1 MQNVS
6 ARLISTEE
14 AARGIFRL
22 MLDVGDVSAKPGQ
35 FAHISVPGFTLRR
48 PISIAGLSGG
58 VLELFVQPVGEGTK
72 RLVSLPADTK
82 LSVTLPLG
90 SGFPVEEAVEA
101 AKNGGAVWLVAGG
114 IGAAPLMMCADAL
127 ADAGVTAESFL
138 GFREES
144 LVFGIERFEKCGRV
158 TKQIGGFV
166 TEPLSEALGVRKP
179 AMILTCGPRP
189 FLKAMKE
196 LCCEKH
202 NVKVY
207 ASFEEAMGCGIG
219 ACLTCSCAVKKDDG
233 AMTYARV
240 CRDGPVFD
248 LERAVF

>member
-58 VLELFVQPVGEGTK
+58 VLELFVQPVGEGT
-72 RLVSLPADTK
+72 RCLVSLPADTK

-90 SGFPVEEAVEA
+90 NGFPVEA

-114 IGAAPLMMCADAL
+114 IGVAPLLMCADAFTE
-127 ADAGVTAESFL
+127 AGVAADSFV
-138 GFREES
+138 GFRDDS
-144 LVFGIERFEKCGRV
+144 LVFGLEPLGRCGSV

-166 TEPLSEALGVRKP
+166 TLPLSKALDEMKP
-179 AMILTCGPRP
+179 ALILTCGPRP

-233 AMTYARV
+233 AIMTYARV